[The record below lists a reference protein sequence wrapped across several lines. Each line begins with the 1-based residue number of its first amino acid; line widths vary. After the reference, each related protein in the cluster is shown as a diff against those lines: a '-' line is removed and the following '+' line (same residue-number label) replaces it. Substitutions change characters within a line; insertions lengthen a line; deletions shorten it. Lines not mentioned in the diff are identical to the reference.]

1 MRGRTCLKRLLQ
13 FRLIFWCVR
22 FVFLS
27 FVIIEKYFFGFFGLL
42 CLLFCFL
49 FFYQPANQIVLLF
62 SLPAFSSSLIW
73 NLSGKSAA
81 LQQMSSSKHCNWGLR
96 TIVFFSKSVCENKCR
111 RVLARRTATLDLS
124 AAALKWRKLNVFVVT
139 AVIQVWF

>member
-13 FRLIFWCVR
+13 FRLLFRCVR

-96 TIVFFSKSVCENKCR
+96 TIVFFKKCLWKQMPTSPCKKNSNIR
-111 RVLARRTATLDLS
+111 PFSSCAQMKKAY
-124 AAALKWRKLNVFVVT
+124 VFVVT
-139 AVIQVWF
+139 AVMQVWF